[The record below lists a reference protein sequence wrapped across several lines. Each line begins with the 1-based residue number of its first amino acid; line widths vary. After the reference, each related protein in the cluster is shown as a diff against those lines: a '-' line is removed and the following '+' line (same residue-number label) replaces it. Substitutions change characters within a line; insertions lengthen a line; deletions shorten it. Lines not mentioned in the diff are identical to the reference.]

1 MPQPDG
7 GGEQR
12 QRRPRQCA
20 VGRRG
25 VQFVLP
31 GLVAEAQQA
40 RAEEVD
46 DQAQQQHDARDEPPA
61 AVGDGLLEDHQL
73 GEEQRRGREGH
84 QHDHPREQSHGP
96 HAVDVDVV
104 ADAVDA
110 VVAVDLPHDGDL
122 EEQAALDERMADDV
136 EHARPRRRCPRCPA
150 RWPRCPCSRPWS
162 RRGSVCSCWCGAGT
176 ARPRT
181 SDSTPDEQ
189 QHGLHPWEDFGR
201 GEQFVDRA
209 ATPGTR
215 R

>member
-1 MPQPDG
+1 MRSDQHAALGVVEQQQEETHAVARREGEIVGRMVACVGEFYAKVLVEGGVGDFGDVVQRDG
-7 GGEQR
+7 GAGIVGYVVIHSDAIRSISSRKNAGCQSPSPMAAASSDR
-12 QRRPRQCA
+12 RRPRQCA

-84 QHDHPREQSHGP
+84 QHNHPREQSHGP

-104 ADAVDA
+104 ADA
-110 VVAVDLPHDGDL
+110 G
-122 EEQAALDERMADDV
+122 
-136 EHARPRRRCPRCPA
+136 
-150 RWPRCPCSRPWS
+150 
-162 RRGSVCSCWCGAGT
+162 
-176 ARPRT
+176 
-181 SDSTPDEQ
+181 
-189 QHGLHPWEDFGR
+189 
-201 GEQFVDRA
+201 
-209 ATPGTR
+209 
-215 R
+215 